1 MQLLLGKEVR
11 SLGERWKNALGPHA
25 PMRLGSQGES
35 KGGFCLGGGRGLDEP
50 LLQTPR
56 KEPLEGENRP
66 SENHR
71 AELKGS
77 RLISGVENPSLS
89 VSFYRQLWS

>member
-1 MQLLLGKEVR
+1 ME
-11 SLGERWKNALGPHA
+11 ECIGPSCTEEA
-25 PMRLGSQGES
+25 WPTGES

-77 RLISGVENPSLS
+77 RLISGIENPSLS